1 MKTMTIKPA
10 PGLRVR
16 TPDGGL
22 LPESGAT
29 VERSSYWIRRLDD
42 GDVIETAGVIETA
55 VAEPTEG

>member
-1 MKTMTIKPA
+1 MPKTITIKPA
-10 PGLRVR
+10 TGLRVR

-42 GDVIETAGVIETA
+42 GDVTE
-55 VAEPTEG
+55 VAETYGQED